1 MTKSKTKTKKKATTK
16 SSKPKPI
23 IKEVKV
29 PELCGMCTSAVLT
42 LQSVSSMEF
51 LQLAAPA
58 IRDLGIMDLNEWG
71 GGFENLYMEIWKV
84 LFDEDR
90 KLLPFWNPI
99 LVELRRNSTVGAD
112 RFTLAAALARVGAT
126 YAFVTMSM
134 ERHL

>member
-1 MTKSKTKTKKKATTK
+1 
-16 SSKPKPI
+16 
-23 IKEVKV
+23 
-29 PELCGMCTSAVLT
+29 MCTSAVLT

-90 KLLPFWNPI
+90 KLLPFWNPVLI
-99 LVELRRNSTVGAD
+99 ELRRNSTVGAD